1 METLYRKV
9 AVSERLPEA
18 KKYYITDEGELYL
31 DAYKNWQLS
40 EFSKKAKVSKHHEE
54 YFEEPDFWLEEVPDN
69 EESLRQQNKEL
80 VEMLEKVSIH
90 VDWSYDNWTSNDG
103 NIIKDEI
110 TELLNKVK
118 QPNHQ

>member
-1 METLYRKV
+1 MSTI
-9 AVSERLPEA
+9 
-18 KKYYITDEGELYL
+18 KKLIADL
-31 DAYKNWQLS
+31 DTSIAQLS
-40 EFSKKAKVSKHHEE
+40 ETITDYGKGKLQAFRDVRIHIQN
-54 YFEEPDFWLEEVPDN
+54 EVPDN

-118 QPNHQ
+118 